1 MSKLRTKDLVRVI
14 TGKHKT
20 KEGVITDIIN
30 DKWVCIKDIVDT
42 KHFKPSQ
49 KEGGKGK
56 MGFVSSKIHISNVS
70 LVVGKDKKIS
80 KISYAFNEDGKK
92 IRVERK
98 SKKALLKT

>member
-1 MSKLRTKDLVRVI
+1 
-14 TGKHKT
+14 
-20 KEGVITDIIN
+20 
-30 DKWVCIKDIVDT
+30 
-42 KHFKPSQ
+42 
-49 KEGGKGK
+49 